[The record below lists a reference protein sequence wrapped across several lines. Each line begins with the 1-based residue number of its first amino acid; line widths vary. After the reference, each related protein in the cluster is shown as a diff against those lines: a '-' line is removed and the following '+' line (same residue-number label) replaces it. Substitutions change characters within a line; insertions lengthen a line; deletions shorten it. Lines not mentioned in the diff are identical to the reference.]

1 MSMSLVAFRP
11 VGFLED
17 CEQYE
22 QSSEHPPVLR
32 GDVQHCKELSEAHHY
47 SLDVEQRAE
56 LYL

>member
-1 MSMSLVAFRP
+1 MSLVALSP

-32 GDVQHCKELSEAHHY
+32 GHIQHCKELSDARHY
-47 SLDVEQRAE
+47 SLNVEQRA
-56 LYL
+56 